1 LETLLSWPE
10 RLRPFKYD
18 INLPTRRSDDGI
30 ELDYNLLD
38 FMLWIHQEALDHL
51 VLTISKMTSLSLDL
65 YFSAPL
71 ELGELENIKTLV
83 ISNSFLPDS
92 AWINIE
98 EEFYNL
104 LPLNMEELRVIHEK
118 GDYFEYVDREK
129 RWLIPVLE
137 NKLERFQRLRKV
149 VAVGPPG
156 PEKMIELTAFSQKIS
171 PGSAAYWPSSRQ
183 KKSMS

>member
-104 LPLNMEELRVIHEK
+104 LPLNMKELRVIHEK